1 LAVLHKSTA
10 DENLS
15 AVIRTE
21 LLALA
26 GTEPMLCTMA
36 KIVLEDLW
44 PDALLAAESAGAKAV
59 LDKLRFLNPS

>member
-1 LAVLHKSTA
+1 
-10 DENLS
+10 
-15 AVIRTE
+15 
-21 LLALA
+21 
-26 GTEPMLCTMA
+26 MA